1 MISQTEP
8 GERFAFKTSFLENG
22 NFKYHVEK
30 YLKSYFPTNVT
41 SFKKEVGQ
49 VNPFSIK

>member
-1 MISQTEP
+1 MISQTQLD
-8 GERFAFKTSFLENG
+8 ERFLENG

-49 VNPFSIK
+49 VNPFSIR